1 MQRPRGKK
9 EHRPF
14 KVAGEQRVPVDEARL
29 QMLKVKKQ
37 VARSIQ
43 VGECCCF
50 LNYFLDLSIR
60 KKKLATVCLRNTPQ
74 LNTSK
79 KVLSY
84 LISLL
89 SNMRMQ

>member
-37 VARSIQ
+37 VARS
-43 VGECCCF
+43 GCNSST
-50 LNYFLDLSIR
+50 LL
-60 KKKLATVCLRNTPQ
+60 TCLKICSSCPLLTAP
-74 LNTSK
+74 
-79 KVLSY
+79 
-84 LISLL
+84 ISAYTTA
-89 SNMRMQ
+89 MA